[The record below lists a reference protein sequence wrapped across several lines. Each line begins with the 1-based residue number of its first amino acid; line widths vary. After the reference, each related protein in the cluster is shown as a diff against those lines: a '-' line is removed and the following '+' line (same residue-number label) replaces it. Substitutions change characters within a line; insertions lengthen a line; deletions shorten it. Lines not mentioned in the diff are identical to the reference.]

1 LQQNTVTGSRTDQ
14 WENERKRVLIEKY
27 IALFNL
33 FSIHIRSCHFQ
44 DQTRKQQEKEEPLTK
59 EEEEEE
65 EELKKDEVKQAGEK
79 R

>member
-1 LQQNTVTGSRTDQ
+1 
-14 WENERKRVLIEKY
+14 
-27 IALFNL
+27 L

-44 DQTRKQQEKEEPLTK
+44 DQTRKQQEKEEPLT
-59 EEEEEE
+59 EEEE

>member
-1 LQQNTVTGSRTDQ
+1 MGKWKKES
-14 WENERKRVLIEKY
+14 VLIEKY

-44 DQTRKQQEKEEPLTK
+44 DQTRKQQEKEKPLTK
-59 EEEEEE
+59 EEEE

-79 R
+79 RWGPKSTWTS